1 MPARPSTPSRARLL
15 GIALA
20 ALIAVIPAAA
30 SAQRDDDDNTT
41 TTSSTVSGT
50 TTTTIPLV
58 TSPPQTVAPAT
69 TIAAPVAGRAWPVVV
84 PRGCDAPPLPDLV
97 FLGTLEAVDFQTGRF
112 RIDQVRAGAVERF
125 AFGNLVDVRFGID
138 TKYLEPGQQYL
149 VGASLDPETAVLSSK
164 VTDEAQ
170 LFGGDD
176 VIGAAESDAD
186 CPPLDD
192 PVRTLRGDGTS
203 VDSGLLSPLSGA
215 TNDVVRSLLV
225 PTVVALS
232 IVVGLVA
239 LRWALTGLG
248 YGLGSLSGT
257 LRQRREVRGVFRTNL
272 RSRQPR

>member
-1 MPARPSTPSRARLL
+1 MPARPAAASRARLAGLALVAL
-15 GIALA
+15 GAIF
-20 ALIAVIPAAA
+20 PAAV
-30 SAQRDDDDNTT
+30 SAQQDDDNTT
-41 TTSSTVSGT
+41 TSSSVSGT
-50 TTTTIPLV
+50 TTTTVPLV
-58 TSPPQTVAPAT
+58 TSPPQTLAPAT
-69 TIAAPVAGRAWPVVV
+69 TIAAQVAGRAWPVAV
-84 PRGCDAPPLPDLV
+84 PRGCDAPALPDLV
-97 FLGTLEAVDFQTGRF
+97 FLGTLETADFQTGRF
-112 RIDQVRAGAVERF
+112 RIDQVRAGSVERF

-192 PVRTLRGDGTS
+192 PVRTLRGDGTP

-215 TNDVVRSLLV
+215 TNDVLRSLLV
-225 PTVVALS
+225 PTFVALAIVVAL
-232 IVVGLVA
+232 VA
-239 LRWALTGLG
+239 VRWVLTGLG
-248 YGLGSLSGT
+248 YGLSSLSST
-257 LRQRREVRGVFRTNL
+257 VRQRREVRAVFRTNL